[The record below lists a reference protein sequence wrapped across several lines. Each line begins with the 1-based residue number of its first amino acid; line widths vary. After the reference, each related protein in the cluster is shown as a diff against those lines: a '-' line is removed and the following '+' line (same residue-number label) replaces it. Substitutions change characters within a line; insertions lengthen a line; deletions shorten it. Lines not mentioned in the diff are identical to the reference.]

1 MKRTSIWVSAGLVAA
16 LVGPIAAQSKG
27 PAQTKSAAPAHAAAA
42 SAATAAIADAPDYDA
57 MARIREEATT
67 HSALMQTFSY
77 LTDVNGPRLTNSP
90 GMYKSAEWAKKQL
103 TDWGLSNV
111 HFEKWG
117 PFGRGWDCLLYTSDA
132 ADE

>member
-1 MKRTSIWVSAGLVAA
+1 MDMKRTSIWVSAGLVAA
-16 LVGPIAAQSKG
+16 LVGPIAAQSKS
-27 PAQTKSAAPAHAAAA
+27 AKSAAPAPAVG
-42 SAATAAIADAPDYDA
+42 AATAATAAADAPDYDA

-103 TDWGLSNV
+103 T
-111 HFEKWG
+111 
-117 PFGRGWDCLLYTSDA
+117 
-132 ADE
+132 